1 MENLFDN
8 ILDSDEKIIKVLKP
22 NKFKFFW
29 SSVLG
34 AIIFTLFF
42 VGFGVMTVTIP
53 DELGEVAPIG
63 LIIVIDAFVVVLDFL
78 LIICP
83 YLSNKKRFYAYSNK
97 RVIIRCGVIGVD
109 YKSLDIDM
117 IGAIDVGVGLLDKL
131 FRKNTGTISFGSVAS
146 PMTAG
151 GGAAF
156 SFYSVQN
163 PYELYKE
170 IKTVINETK
179 EKAAKKSKSK
189 PKKDEFV

>member
-34 AIIFTLFF
+34 AILFTIFF
-42 VGFGVMTVTIP
+42 VGFGIMTITIP
-53 DELGEVAPIG
+53 DEFGEVAPLGVFFTI
-63 LIIVIDAFVVVLDFL
+63 LAVVVVLDFL
-78 LIICP
+78 LIFCT
-83 YLSNKKRFYAYSNK
+83 YLSYKKRFYAYSNK

-131 FRKNTGTISFGSVAS
+131 FRKNTGTISFGSVAR

-189 PKKDEFV
+189 PKQDEFV

>member
-42 VGFGVMTVTIP
+42 VGFGIMTVTIP

-63 LIIVIDAFVVVLDFL
+63 VLIVIVALVVVLDFL
-78 LIICP
+78 LIFCT
-83 YLSNKKRFYAYSNK
+83 YLSYKKRFYAYSNK

>member
-63 LIIVIDAFVVVLDFL
+63 VLIVIVALVVVLDFL
-78 LIICP
+78 LIFCT
-83 YLSNKKRFYAYSNK
+83 YLSYKKRFYAYSNK

>member
-34 AIIFTLFF
+34 AILFTIFF
-42 VGFGVMTVTIP
+42 VGFGIMTITIP
-53 DELGEVAPIG
+53 DEFGEVAPLG
-63 LIIVIDAFVVVLDFL
+63 VFFVILAVVVVLDFL
-78 LIICP
+78 LIFCT
-83 YLSNKKRFYAYSNK
+83 YLSYKKRFYAYSNK

-156 SFYSVQN
+156 SFYAVQN

-189 PKKDEFV
+189 PKQDEFV

>member
-63 LIIVIDAFVVVLDFL
+63 VLIVIVAIVVVLDFL
-78 LIICP
+78 LIFCT
-83 YLSNKKRFYAYSNK
+83 YLSYKKRFYAYSNK

-179 EKAAKKSKSK
+179 EKASKKSKSK
-189 PKKDEFV
+189 PKQNDFV